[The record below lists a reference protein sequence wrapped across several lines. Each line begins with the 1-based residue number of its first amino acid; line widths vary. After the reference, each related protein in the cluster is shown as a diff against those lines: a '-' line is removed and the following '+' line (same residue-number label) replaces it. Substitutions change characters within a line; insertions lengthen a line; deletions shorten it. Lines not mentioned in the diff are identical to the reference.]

1 MLLRLPGRVL
11 VPFAPLS
18 ITGKAAA
25 VDRRIVASPI
35 GAMAT
40 VQAEEWYIKRSS
52 CQQLAGQIKCL
63 IISNTKREKLVK
75 SGRTLIGKTS

>member
-1 MLLRLPGRVL
+1 
-11 VPFAPLS
+11 
-18 ITGKAAA
+18 
-25 VDRRIVASPI
+25 
-35 GAMAT
+35 MAT